1 MIMESTVRLYSSKIG
16 EISKFLNKFFNTNEY
31 ILNSDIHVEDYTNKS
46 KSNDNKTNN
55 KKNNNSIN
63 KIKNDNTINATITN
77 VNKRT
82 LEWEKNYR
90 NPVEIADIIGALIE
104 NNDKYSINMWIS
116 IDEGLFINVTDYNAD
131 EIIRYLYE
139 RFPW

>member
-1 MIMESTVRLYSSKIG
+1 MESTVRLYSPKIG
-16 EISKFLNKFFNTNEY
+16 EIFKFLNSFFYNYEENTKIESYENSEKF
-31 ILNSDIHVEDYTNKS
+31 NSPKAFSGSKSLIKDKQGSYSNNNFNKS
-46 KSNDNKTNN
+46 KNKL
-55 KKNNNSIN
+55 
-63 KIKNDNTINATITN
+63 TN

-82 LEWEKNYR
+82 LEWEINFR
-90 NPVEIADIIGALIE
+90 NPLEIADILGALIE
-104 NNDKYSINMWIS
+104 NNDKFNINMWVS

>member
-1 MIMESTVRLYSSKIG
+1 MESTVRLYSSKIG
-16 EISKFLNKFFNTNEY
+16 EIFKFLNSFFYNYEENTKIESY
-31 ILNSDIHVEDYTNKS
+31 ENSKNFNSPKAFSGSKSLTKDKQDSYSNNNFNKS
-46 KSNDNKTNN
+46 KNKL
-55 KKNNNSIN
+55 
-63 KIKNDNTINATITN
+63 TN

-82 LEWEKNYR
+82 LEWEINFR
-90 NPVEIADIIGALIE
+90 NPLEIADIIGALIE
-104 NNDKYSINMWIS
+104 NNDKFNINMWVS

>member
-1 MIMESTVRLYSSKIG
+1 MKGFLYQLIMESTVRLYSSKIG

-46 KSNDNKTNN
+46 KNDNA
-55 KKNNNSIN
+55 
-63 KIKNDNTINATITN
+63 INATITN

>member
-1 MIMESTVRLYSSKIG
+1 MESTVRLYSSKIG
-16 EISKFLNKFFNTNEY
+16 EISKFLNEFFN
-31 ILNSDIHVEDYTNKS
+31 NSEGNDEETKHNKNIENYKEKHKDIGQNKM
-46 KSNDNKTNN
+46 TG
-55 KKNNNSIN
+55 I
-63 KIKNDNTINATITN
+63 
-77 VNKRT
+77 NKRT
-82 LEWEKNYR
+82 LEWEKSYR

-104 NNDKYSINMWIS
+104 NNDKFHINMWIS

>member
-55 KKNNNSIN
+55 KKIIIVI
-63 KIKNDNTINATITN
+63 IKLKTIM
-77 VNKRT
+77 R
-82 LEWEKNYR
+82 
-90 NPVEIADIIGALIE
+90 
-104 NNDKYSINMWIS
+104 
-116 IDEGLFINVTDYNAD
+116 
-131 EIIRYLYE
+131 
-139 RFPW
+139 

>member
-1 MIMESTVRLYSSKIG
+1 MESTVRLYSPKIG
-16 EISKFLNKFFNTNEY
+16 EIFKFLNSFFYNYEENTKIESYDNF
-31 ILNSDIHVEDYTNKS
+31 NKS
-46 KSNDNKTNN
+46 KNKL
-55 KKNNNSIN
+55 
-63 KIKNDNTINATITN
+63 TN

-82 LEWEKNYR
+82 LEWEINFR
-90 NPVEIADIIGALIE
+90 NPLEIADIIGALIE
-104 NNDKYSINMWIS
+104 NNDKFNINMWVS

>member
-1 MIMESTVRLYSSKIG
+1 MESTVRLYSSKIG
-16 EISKFLNKFFNTNEY
+16 EISKFLNKFFNNYEEY
-31 ILNSDIHVEDYTNKS
+31 ENYYD
-46 KSNDNKTNN
+46 
-55 KKNNNSIN
+55 KNNDDKN
-63 KIKNDNTINATITN
+63 KNILANI
-77 VNKRT
+77 NKRT
-82 LEWEKNYR
+82 LEWERNYR

-104 NNDKYSINMWIS
+104 NNDKFNINMWIS

>member
-1 MIMESTVRLYSSKIG
+1 MESTVRLYSSKIG
-16 EISKFLNKFFNTNEY
+16 EIFKFLNSFFYNYEENTKIESY
-31 ILNSDIHVEDYTNKS
+31 ENSENFNSPKAFSGS
-46 KSNDNKTNN
+46 KSLTKDKQDSYS
-55 KKNNNSIN
+55 NNNFN
-63 KIKNDNTINATITN
+63 KRKNKLTN

-82 LEWEKNYR
+82 LEWEINFR
-90 NPVEIADIIGALIE
+90 NPLEIADIIGALIE
-104 NNDKYSINMWIS
+104 NNDKFNINMWVS

>member
-1 MIMESTVRLYSSKIG
+1 MESTVRLYSSKIG

-31 ILNSDIHVEDYTNKS
+31 ILNSDTHIEDYINEN

-55 KKNNNSIN
+55 N
-63 KIKNDNTINATITN
+63 KIKNANTINTTIIN
-77 VNKRT
+77 VNKKT

-116 IDEGLFINVTDYNAD
+116 IDDGLFINVTDYNAD

>member
-1 MIMESTVRLYSSKIG
+1 MESTVRLYSSKIG
-16 EISKFLNKFFNTNEY
+16 EISKFLKKFFGNYEESENFKKYETNEE
-31 ILNSDIHVEDYTNKS
+31 NNKS
-46 KSNDNKTNN
+46 KMLD
-55 KKNNNSIN
+55 
-63 KIKNDNTINATITN
+63 

-90 NPVEIADIIGALIE
+90 NPIEIADIIGALIE
-104 NNDKYSINMWIS
+104 NNDKFNINMWIS

>member
-1 MIMESTVRLYSSKIG
+1 MESTVRLYSSKIG
-16 EISKFLNKFFNTNEY
+16 EIFKFLNSFFYNYEENTKIESY
-31 ILNSDIHVEDYTNKS
+31 ENSENFNSPKAFSGSKSLTKDKQDSYSNNNFNKS
-46 KSNDNKTNN
+46 KNKL
-55 KKNNNSIN
+55 
-63 KIKNDNTINATITN
+63 TN

-82 LEWEKNYR
+82 LEWEINFL
-90 NPVEIADIIGALIE
+90 NPLEIADIIGALIE
-104 NNDKYSINMWIS
+104 NNDKFNINMWVS

>member
-1 MIMESTVRLYSSKIG
+1 MESTVRLYSSKIG
-16 EISKFLNKFFNTNEY
+16 EIFKFLNSFFYNYEENTKIESY
-31 ILNSDIHVEDYTNKS
+31 ENSENFNSPKAFSGSKSLAKDKQDSYSKNYFNKS
-46 KSNDNKTNN
+46 KNKL
-55 KKNNNSIN
+55 
-63 KIKNDNTINATITN
+63 AN

-82 LEWEKNYR
+82 LELEINFR
-90 NPVEIADIIGALIE
+90 NPLEIADIIGALIE
-104 NNDKYSINMWIS
+104 NNDKFNINMWVS

>member
-1 MIMESTVRLYSSKIG
+1 MESTVRLYSSKIG
-16 EISKFLNKFFNTNEY
+16 EISKFLNKFFNNNEENDKEMEY
-31 ILNSDIHVEDYTNKS
+31 NKNA
-46 KSNDNKTNN
+46 KNN
-55 KKNNNSIN
+55 KEKNKEIDSN
-63 KIKNDNTINATITN
+63 KITN
-77 VNKRT
+77 INKRT

-104 NNDKYSINMWIS
+104 NNDKFHINMWIS

>member
-1 MIMESTVRLYSSKIG
+1 MGPFSSEKG
-16 EISKFLNKFFNTNEY
+16 SEKSLNKLYNYEENTKIESYENSEKFNSPKAFSGSKSLIKDKQGSYSN
-31 ILNSDIHVEDYTNKS
+31 NNFNKS
-46 KSNDNKTNN
+46 KNKL
-55 KKNNNSIN
+55 
-63 KIKNDNTINATITN
+63 TN

-82 LEWEKNYR
+82 LEWEINFR
-90 NPVEIADIIGALIE
+90 NPLEIADIIGALIE
-104 NNDKYSINMWIS
+104 NNDKFNINMWVS

>member
-1 MIMESTVRLYSSKIG
+1 MESTVRLYSSKIG
-16 EISKFLNKFFNTNEY
+16 EISKFLNEFFN
-31 ILNSDIHVEDYTNKS
+31 NSEGNDEETEHNKNIENYKEKHKDIGQNKM
-46 KSNDNKTNN
+46 TG
-55 KKNNNSIN
+55 I
-63 KIKNDNTINATITN
+63 
-77 VNKRT
+77 NKRT
-82 LEWEKNYR
+82 LEWEKSYR

-104 NNDKYSINMWIS
+104 NNDKFHINMWIS

>member
-1 MIMESTVRLYSSKIG
+1 MESTVRLYSSKIG
-16 EISKFLNKFFNTNEY
+16 EIFKFLNSFFYNYEENTKIESY
-31 ILNSDIHVEDYTNKS
+31 ENSENFNNPKAFSDYKSLTKDKQDSYSNNNFNKS
-46 KSNDNKTNN
+46 KNKL
-55 KKNNNSIN
+55 
-63 KIKNDNTINATITN
+63 TN

-82 LEWEKNYR
+82 LEWEINFH
-90 NPVEIADIIGALIE
+90 NPLEIADIIGALIE
-104 NNDKYSINMWIS
+104 NNDKFNINMWVS